1 MPWSEIPDQGTRL
14 EEQDVDENNEIWDE
28 YYEDDEPG
36 YFHNGKF
43 FWEEEEEEDQLRNY
57 HLERDKKE

>member
-1 MPWSEIPDQGTRL
+1 M